1 MFSASFPLFLPFLRV
16 PEVGVAE
23 VMVVAIEPNLEVLEG
38 DAEVGRG
45 EAATAAERFSLA
57 TSMPA
62 DASAVRSSFLA
73 TPAKD
78 RPTLR
83 FLKC

>member
-1 MFSASFPLFLPFLRV
+1 MFSASFPLFLLFLRV

-23 VMVVAIEPNLEVLEG
+23 VMVEVTEPDLEVLEG
-38 DAEVGRG
+38 DAEAGRG
-45 EAATAAERFSLA
+45 EAATAAEHFPLA

-73 TPAKD
+73 TRQKTGP
-78 RPTLR
+78 L
-83 FLKC
+83 